1 LLKVDITLLAHLCN
15 GASVGMLHCKV
26 CTVLMDF
33 QILPSVS
40 NGDATNGVVRSL
52 LLTEANKVHIHRRT
66 YLQEKS
72 SLPLISKLEL
82 PNVSIS

>member
-1 LLKVDITLLAHLCN
+1 
-15 GASVGMLHCKV
+15 
-26 CTVLMDF
+26 MDF
-33 QILPSVS
+33 QVLPSGS

-82 PNVSIS
+82 PKVSKLGLQSESKLTISDIGSEHNTVAIVCGDS